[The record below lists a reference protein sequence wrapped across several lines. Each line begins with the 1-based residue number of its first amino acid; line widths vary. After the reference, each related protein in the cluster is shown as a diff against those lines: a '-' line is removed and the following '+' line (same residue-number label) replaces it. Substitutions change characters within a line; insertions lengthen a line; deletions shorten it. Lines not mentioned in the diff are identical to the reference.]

1 MAKRKRQTKG
11 QTLIYKILHR
21 KIEQHESHE
30 NQEWTRVFRNGH
42 ITLVINLVISH
53 VKLIYPKVNQK
64 KTNITNDS
72 C

>member
-1 MAKRKRQTKG
+1 V
-11 QTLIYKILHR
+11 L
-21 KIEQHESHE
+21 
-30 NQEWTRVFRNGH
+30 RNGH

-64 KTNITNDS
+64 QTNITNDS

>member
-1 MAKRKRQTKG
+1 
-11 QTLIYKILHR
+11 
-21 KIEQHESHE
+21 
-30 NQEWTRVFRNGH
+30 VFRNGH